1 MRFIKRLMG
10 DKGNTKAYAIIV
22 AAGKGTRMGTE
33 VPKQLLSYGG
43 STVLETA
50 AGVFARHSL
59 IDRVIIVSPQDG
71 SLDDVYGELATA
83 LEEKYGCA
91 EGSIA
96 VIRGG
101 AERSDSVMAGL
112 GAASFYAYEDECDAE
127 DVIVLIHDAAR
138 PGVSE
143 DIITRNIEAM
153 ESCEAVCTALPSVDS
168 VRIINCEN
176 TEYISTLALK
186 ETITY
191 PIMDTDVV
199 RRELVYRVQT
209 PQTFR
214 LADIVRAY
222 GDAASDGYTATD
234 DAAIAG
240 HAGLKVALVEG
251 SPANSKLTTRE
262 DIHMATRSG
271 IGYDVHRF
279 VPERPL
285 ILCGTPIP
293 SNLGLDGH
301 SDADVAVHALMDALL
316 GAAGLGDIGRHF
328 PDTDDK
334 YKGADSMKLLE
345 EVKGMLGDARIV
357 NVDITIIAQEPK
369 LAPYIE
375 QMKANVARTLGIPE
389 TAVNVKATT
398 EEGLGFT
405 GRREGMA
412 AMAIAAIEG
421 SF

>member
-1 MRFIKRLMG
+1 MEE
-10 DKGNTKAYAIIV
+10 KGNTKAYAIIV

-50 AGVFARHSL
+50 AGVFARHPL
-59 IDRVIIVSPQDG
+59 IDRMIIVAPRDG
-71 SLDDVYGELATA
+71 SLDERYREIARS
-83 LEEKYGCA
+83 LEEKSGRS
-91 EGSIA
+91 EGSILI
-96 VIRGG
+96 IRGG
-101 AERSDSVMAGL
+101 GERSDSVMAGL
-112 GAASFYAYEDECDAE
+112 GAASFYAGEDGCSAD

-153 ESCEAVCTALPSVDS
+153 ESCEAVCTAVPSTDS
-168 VRIINCEN
+168 IRIVNCEN
-176 TEYISTLALK
+176 TEYIDSLALK

-191 PIMDTDVV
+191 PIMNTDIV

-214 LADIVRAY
+214 LSDITGAY
-222 GDAASDGYTATD
+222 GLAASDGYTATD

-240 HAGLKVALVEG
+240 HAGIKVAIIEG
-251 SPANSKLTTRE
+251 SAANSKITTKE

-328 PDTDDK
+328 PDTDDR

-345 EVKGMLGDARIV
+345 EVKGMLGDAHIV

-369 LAPYIE
+369 LAPYID
-375 QMKANVARTLGIPE
+375 QMRDNVAGTLGIPAS
-389 TAVNVKATT
+389 AVNVKATT

-412 AMAIAAIEG
+412 AMAVAAIEG
-421 SF
+421 SN

>member
-1 MRFIKRLMG
+1 MAEGSRK
-10 DKGNTKAYAIIV
+10 TAYAIIV

-50 AGVFARHSL
+50 AGAFARHPL

-71 SLDDVYGELATA
+71 SLDDRYREIAA
-83 LEEKYGCA
+83 DLEETA
-91 EGSIA
+91 GSA
-96 VIRGG
+96 KGSVSVIRGG
-101 AERSDSVMAGL
+101 SERADSVMAGL
-112 GAASFYAYEDECDAE
+112 GAASYYAGEDGASAD

-138 PGVSE
+138 PGVSD
-143 DIITRNIEAM
+143 DIITRSVEAM
-153 ESCEAVCTALPSVDS
+153 ENCEAVCTALPSTDS
-168 VRIINCEN
+168 VRIVNCEN
-176 TEYISTLALK
+176 TEYIGSLALK

-191 PIMDTDVV
+191 PIMNTDVV
-199 RRELVYRVQT
+199 RRELVFRVQT

-214 LADIVRAY
+214 LSDITRAY
-222 GDAASDGYTATD
+222 GVAASDGYTASD
-234 DAAIAG
+234 DAAVAG
-240 HAGLKVALVEG
+240 HAGIKVALIEG
-251 SPANSKLTTRE
+251 SPANNKLTTKE
-262 DIHMATRSG
+262 DIHMATRTG

-285 ILCGTPIP
+285 VLCGTPIP
-293 SNLGLDGH
+293 GNLGLDGH

-328 PDTDDK
+328 PDTDDR

-345 EVKGMLGDARIV
+345 EVKGMLGDARVI
-357 NVDITIIAQEPK
+357 NADITIIAQEPR

-375 QMKANVARTLGIPE
+375 QMKINLADTLGIPDS
-389 TAVNVKATT
+389 AVNVKATT

-412 AMAIAAIEG
+412 AMAVASIEG